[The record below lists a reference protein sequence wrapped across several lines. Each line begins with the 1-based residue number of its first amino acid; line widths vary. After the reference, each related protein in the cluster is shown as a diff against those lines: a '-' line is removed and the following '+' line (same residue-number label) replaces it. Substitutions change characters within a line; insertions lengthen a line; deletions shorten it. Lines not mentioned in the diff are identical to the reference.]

1 MKCFEIA
8 DIGQKNEP
16 WKLAIF
22 YTEFGMSNYPKIN
35 KYQLSLKS
43 SIKSIKFQSSM
54 KFKF

>member
-1 MKCFEIA
+1 MKYFEIA
-8 DIGQKNEP
+8 DIAQKNEP

-22 YTEFGMSNYPKIN
+22 YTEFGMSNYQKMN
-35 KYQLSLKS
+35 KYQSSFKS

>member
-35 KYQLSLKS
+35 KYQSSLKS